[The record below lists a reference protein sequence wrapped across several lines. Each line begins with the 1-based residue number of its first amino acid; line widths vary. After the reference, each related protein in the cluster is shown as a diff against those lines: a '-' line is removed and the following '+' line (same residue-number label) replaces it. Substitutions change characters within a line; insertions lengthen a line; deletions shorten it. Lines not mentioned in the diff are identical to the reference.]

1 VDGKRR
7 RLFVHRKGA
16 TRAFGPNHPDLPE
29 AYRAVGQP
37 VLVGGSM
44 GTASYILAGTTASEG
59 VAFGSAVHGAGRTLS
74 RHEATRRWKGS
85 AIVHDLASR
94 EIVLR
99 SPSLRGLAEEAPGA
113 YKDIAAVVAAAEAAQ
128 LARKVAK
135 LLPMACVKG

>member
-44 GTASYILAGTTASEG
+44 GTASYILAGNTASEG
-59 VAFGSAVHGAGRTLS
+59 VAFGSAVHGAGRGEAGPHGMREGVGHRS
-74 RHEATRRWKGS
+74 RC
-85 AIVHDLASR
+85 
-94 EIVLR
+94 
-99 SPSLRGLAEEAPGA
+99 PG
-113 YKDIAAVVAAAEAAQ
+113 
-128 LARKVAK
+128 
-135 LLPMACVKG
+135 